1 MSDKEKAI
9 RSEADQLTKEFNV
22 LKEEV
27 AQKQS
32 RMSTIQRGLY
42 VLSGKL
48 QMLQEMKPNKPKEN
62 KEEKKK

>member
-1 MSDKEKAI
+1 MSDNEKVI

-32 RMSTIQRGLY
+32 RMSTIQQRLLI
-42 VLSGKL
+42 LSGKL
-48 QMLQEMKPNKPKEN
+48 QMLQEMEADKPKEN